1 MEGLDSSVKTPP
13 VCLAA
18 QIVGDQRL
26 SPGSGHRNV
35 CTCAAEALRDEMVG
49 QAAPLLRKE
58 GSPVAVF

>member
-1 MEGLDSSVKTPP
+1 M
-13 VCLAA
+13 CLAA

-26 SPGSGHRNV
+26 SPGSGHRNF